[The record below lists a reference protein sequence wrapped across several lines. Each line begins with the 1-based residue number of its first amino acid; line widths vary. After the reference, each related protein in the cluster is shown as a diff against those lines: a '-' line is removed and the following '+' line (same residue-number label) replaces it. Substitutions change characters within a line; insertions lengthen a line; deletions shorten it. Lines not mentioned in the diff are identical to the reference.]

1 MNKYIFRYI
10 VTGLVVCVVFIG
22 TVTLVAILVTTPA
35 FATVTTPAK
44 VTNLHT
50 VTINKQRVTLQWKKQ
65 PNIQRYQVRV
75 MNEAGE
81 LIKKRKTTQKNQHKK
96 LIKGLQPNTTYIFQ
110 VRAQR
115 KQRYGKYS
123 KRLTVTTKSQPVL
136 YGFWGLNG
144 YISEAGLADVAN
156 RFNASIFQ
164 VASSAPNYTVTT
176 LLPLVQASGMKVTLR
191 MTEDHSAY
199 TTDGNFDLELWKAQ
213 LTDWENSGVQTYIDN
228 GTLVGHM
235 LLDDID
241 TFSGTDPTAADL
253 DEMARY
259 SKELMPGLMTFVRQK
274 CGNVPEGNYQ
284 YVDACVNQYRN
295 YQGYSDGPVSDYIV
309 EQTAAAE
316 ERGLDM
322 INGLNI
328 ADGGDGS
335 SGQVGWSAG
344 KYAMSAEEITT
355 YGTALLNV
363 PDLEMFLLWEYD
375 AEELWSDGVTIGSEY
390 FDQPELQAA
399 LAELGQQAQ

>member
-1 MNKYIFRYI
+1 MNKYIKYTVIGF
-10 VTGLVVCVVFIG
+10 GVCVL
-22 TVTLVAILVTTPA
+22 LVGAKIPG
-35 FATVTTPAK
+35 K

-50 VTINKQRVTLQWKKQ
+50 VKINKQRVTLQWKKQ
-65 PNIQRYQVRV
+65 PNIKRYQVRV

-81 LIKKRKTTQKNQHKK
+81 LIKKRKTTQHSNQHKK

-123 KRLTVTTKSQPVL
+123 KRLIVTTKSQPVL
-136 YGFWGLNG
+136 FGFWGLNG
-144 YISEAGLADVAN
+144 YISETGLADVAN

-199 TTDGNFDLELWKAQ
+199 TTDGNFDLALWKAQ
-213 LTDWENSGVQTYIDN
+213 VADWQDSGVQEYIDN

-259 SKELMPGLMTFVRQK
+259 SKELMPGLFTFVRQK
-274 CGNVPEGNYQ
+274 CGNVPEGNYL

-295 YQGYSDGPVSDYIV
+295 YQGYSDGPVSDYII
-309 EQTAAAE
+309 EQTAAAQ